1 LKFELKKTAAG
12 CLFVCGVKLLCNIYK
27 KKMQLKFE
35 MKKAV
40 VVVVVLVVS
49 LIYEIWW
56 PFNRT

>member
-1 LKFELKKTAAG
+1 MKKTAAG

-35 MKKAV
+35 MKKTV
-40 VVVVVLVVS
+40 VVLVVLVVS